1 MKKII
6 VGLTLL
12 FVAITVSS
20 YSQTAA
26 EDLLKD
32 KDLNAFVG
40 SYYEMVALISDH
52 YNKEE
57 LAKISQE
64 IGGLRNSKLS
74 ADNQIE
80 LISKTLKDSDKET
93 FISLQN
99 SAIESLKNISIKLN
113 NSIDKEI
120 FVTSFATALK
130 IKILSSCGWR
140 YGLCSAAVGVE
151 GGLMLAACEA
161 ATLGAGTPFCIAGVV
176 VWTANEILEC
186 RDKYC

>member
-6 VGLTLL
+6 VGLTV
-12 FVAITVSS
+12 FFMAISVNSF
-20 YSQTAA
+20 SQTTA

-40 SYYEMVALISDH
+40 SYYEMVTLISNH

-57 LAKISQE
+57 LTKISQE
-64 IGGLRNSKLS
+64 IGGTENSKLS
-74 ADNQIE
+74 AANQIE
-80 LISKTLKDSDKET
+80 LISKTLKDFDKDI
-93 FISLQN
+93 FINLQN
-99 SAIESLKNISIKLN
+99 TALESLKNISIKLQ

-120 FVTSFATALK
+120 FVIAFSTALK
-130 IKILSSCGWR
+130 IKIVSGCGWR
-140 YGLCSAAVGVE
+140 FGLCSAAVGVE

-161 ATLGAGTPFCIAGVV
+161 STLGIGTPLCITGVV
-176 VWTANEILEC
+176 IWTANEIAEC